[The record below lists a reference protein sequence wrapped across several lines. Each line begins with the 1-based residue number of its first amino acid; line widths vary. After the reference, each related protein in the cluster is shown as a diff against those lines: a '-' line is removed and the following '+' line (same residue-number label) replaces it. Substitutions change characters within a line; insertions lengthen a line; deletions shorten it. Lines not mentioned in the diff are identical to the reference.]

1 LEQDNLKKTPEEREK
16 EWFEKVYRGGKE
28 EEITFRALFLGLLIG
43 SVLSLSNLYVGFKTG
58 WSLGVTITA
67 AIMSFALFKSLRKVL
82 PFIFKKDMGL
92 LEINILQTTASACA
106 FIASAGLVSAVPA
119 LLMVSGKSLPNLHL
133 VFWVMAILYL
143 GLFMAI
149 PMKRQMINVEDL
161 KFPTGFATSEV
172 LMGMYAKGDDALKK
186 ARALFAAL
194 GIGVVIAWLRDGIIG
209 FPTLVKGHILK
220 ENGIWQWKRLLPS
233 IPATFVPSSMAIFG
247 IPLVR
252 LTLTFEG
259 SLIMVGAGAI
269 MGIRAGASLLFGALL
284 GYGILSP
291 MAIKNGDIVHTPPAI
306 QAAYSLKD
314 SPRVVCGTDLVLPQT
329 IEKGSELAIS
339 ITEEGSAP
347 KLLAKKWDGEKSFKN
362 KKELVAYLNSRE
374 FAPGEANPFFDD
386 IEFTYDSAVN
396 RLAAGLKKN
405 PAKTA
410 RIEVLKSDNI
420 PFGFSAGASDTAL
433 RYPIVFPATSNLSF
447 IAGTA
452 GGPSGPIKEETVGL
466 MFYKDVRI
474 ESEKNLLALLNEK
487 ELPWGGLN
495 PFSEKI
501 VFSVAKGRLSARAAK
516 LTQWDSL
523 IRSGSGAANSLLGFS
538 EGQQR
543 QENYGGFRNIVKWLM
558 WPGVAM
564 MVAAGLLSF
573 FLQWRTV
580 LRAFKGLSDLVKGT
594 KSSSDDGVSK
604 VEIPAS
610 WFLFGFI
617 GVGIGAVVLQVM
629 YFGITWWMGSLAV
642 IMTFFLAIV
651 ACRAT
656 GETDITPVGAMGKIT
671 QLMYGAIAPGNMVAN
686 LMTANVTGGAATS
699 SADLL
704 QSLKCGYRIGAS
716 PRKQFLAMV
725 LGVIGGAIICVP
737 VYNILIPNADV
748 IGTDKLPAPAAQT
761 WAGVAILLSK
771 GLSALPISARWGLLW
786 GAIFGIAITLVER
799 NFPKMRNYLPSPTA
813 MGIAFVI
820 PAFNSISMFAGALI
834 AYILEKKAPQM
845 AENYTVPVASGVIAG
860 ESIMGILVAILI
872 AFQFL

>member
-1 LEQDNLKKTPEEREK
+1 MEQNDRAKTPEQREK
-16 EWFEKVYRGGKE
+16 EWFEKVYKGGGE
-28 EEITFRALFLGLLIG
+28 PEITLRGLLLGLAIG
-43 SVLSLSNLYVGFKTG
+43 AILSLSNLYVGFKTG

-82 PFIFKKDMGL
+82 PFIFRKDMGL

-133 VFWVMAILYL
+133 IFWVMAILYL

-172 LMGMYAKGDDALKK
+172 LMGMYAKGEDALKK

-209 FPTLVKGHILK
+209 FPVMAKGHVMK
-220 ENGIWQWKRLLPS
+220 EYGIWQWKRLLPS
-233 IPATFVPSSMAIFG
+233 IPATFIPSSLSVFS
-247 IPLVR
+247 IPFVR
-252 LTLTFEG
+252 LTLSFEG

-269 MGIRAGASLLFGALL
+269 MGIRAGASLLVGALL
-284 GYGILSP
+284 GYGLLSP
-291 MAIKNGDIVHTPPAI
+291 MAIRNGDITHEAPAI
-306 QAAYSLKD
+306 QSSFSMKD
-314 SPRVVCGTDLVLPQT
+314 PPRVVSGLDLALPIT
-329 IEKGSELAIS
+329 IEKGSELAFS
-339 ITEEGSAP
+339 VEREGGTPSLVGKMWEKSETFKKRDQLVSYLNAP
-347 KLLAKKWDGEKSFKN
+347 KFPDGSE
-362 KKELVAYLNSRE
+362 
-374 FAPGEANPFFDD
+374 NPFFGVVAFSY
-386 IEFTYDSAVN
+386 EGAVN
-396 RLAAGLKKN
+396 RLSAYLAGDVPSTTKLTVMKCR
-405 PAKTA
+405 T
-410 RIEVLKSDNI
+410 I
-420 PFGFSAGASDTAL
+420 PFGFEGGGSETAL
-433 RYPIVFPATSNLSF
+433 RFPIVFPAGYDLSF
-447 IAGTA
+447 AIGTA
-452 GGPSGPIKEETVGL
+452 SGPRGPVTEESLSLRFNEETRVVDENGL
-466 MFYKDVRI
+466 I
-474 ESEKNLLALLNEK
+474 ALLNGK
-487 ELPWGGLN
+487 NLPGGGGN
-495 PFSEKI
+495 PFSERL
-501 VFSVAKGRLSARAAK
+501 VFSVEKGRLAARAAK
-516 LTQWDSL
+516 LIHWDSM
-523 IRSGSGAANSLLGFS
+523 IRSGGGAANLLLGFS
-538 EGQQR
+538 EGQTR
-543 QENYGGFRNIVKWLM
+543 QVNYGGFRNIVKWLM

-573 FLQWRTV
+573 FMQWRTV
-580 LRAFKGLSDLVKGT
+580 LRAFKGLSDLLKGSRG
-594 KSSSDDGVSK
+594 SSEDGVSR

-610 WFLFGFI
+610 WFLMGFI
-617 GVGIGAVVLQVM
+617 GVGIGAVILQVM
-629 YFGITWWMGSLAV
+629 YFGISWWMGTIAV
-642 IMTFFLAIV
+642 AMTFFLAIV

-737 VYNILIPNADV
+737 VYNILVPNADV

-771 GLSALPISARWGLLW
+771 GLSALPVSARWGLLW
-786 GAIFGIAITLVER
+786 GAVFGIAVTLMER
-799 NFPKMRNYLPSPTA
+799 NFPKFRNYLPSPTA

-820 PAFNSISMFAGALI
+820 PAFNSVSMFAGALI
-834 AYILEKKAPQM
+834 AYILEKKNPVLS
-845 AENYTVPVASGVIAG
+845 ENYTVPVASGVIAG